1 MAAIDGDQKDRMSP
15 PVTRIRSDETL
26 PQAADVVVIGGGIA
40 GITAAY
46 ALAKKGHTVAVVEKG
61 YVAGEQSSRNWG
73 FCRQQNRDLRELP
86 LAQRA
91 LEMWG
96 GLNEELGAETGFR
109 RAGLIYVTTNKSDLD
124 AWEQWGEKARA
135 YQMRTHMLSA
145 DEAKTMTPGSTDRWI
160 GGLHSPTDGKA
171 EPALAVPAIAEGA
184 RKHGATIHQD
194 CAARGLETTGGRVS
208 AVVTEKGTI
217 RTNAVLVAGGVWTSL
232 FCRHHGIDLPLAG
245 VRSTS
250 FFTAPVPEI
259 TAGGLS
265 TPDVAFRRRLDGGYS
280 IGISGR
286 GLLELSPQGMMY
298 ARPFWRTFRKR
309 YRLLTIRAGKSFFE
323 GPEALLRWSN
333 DTVSPFERMRTYD
346 PPAQEK
352 LISFALKRIGEIYP
366 ELANV
371 KIVHKYG
378 GLIDFTPDWI
388 PVISPIDKL
397 PGLYV
402 SAGFSGHGFGIGPA
416 AGRLAADLIAG
427 DAPLVDPHPYR
438 YSRLIDGTD
447 LGEPGMM

>member
-352 LISFALKRIGEIYP
+352 LISFALKRIGE
-366 ELANV
+366 N
-371 KIVHKYG
+371 
-378 GLIDFTPDWI
+378 
-388 PVISPIDKL
+388 
-397 PGLYV
+397 
-402 SAGFSGHGFGIGPA
+402 
-416 AGRLAADLIAG
+416 
-427 DAPLVDPHPYR
+427 
-438 YSRLIDGTD
+438 
-447 LGEPGMM
+447 